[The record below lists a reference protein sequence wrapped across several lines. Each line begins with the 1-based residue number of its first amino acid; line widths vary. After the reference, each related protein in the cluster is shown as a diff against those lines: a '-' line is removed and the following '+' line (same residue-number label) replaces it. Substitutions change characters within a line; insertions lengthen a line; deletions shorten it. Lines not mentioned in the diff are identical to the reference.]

1 MPERDIFHDVVR
13 NALIKDGWEITHD
26 PLLLRIGR
34 TKLYVDLGA
43 STLMSA
49 EKEQRKIAIEVK
61 TFLSKSRIKDLEQ
74 AVGQFVIYEQILKQK
89 EPERIVYLAVTTEVY
104 TNVFKNELGQL
115 LINNKIVRL
124 LVFKLNDEVI
134 TQWII

>member
-104 TNVFKNELGQL
+104 TNVFKNELG
-115 LINNKIVRL
+115 
-124 LVFKLNDEVI
+124 
-134 TQWII
+134 